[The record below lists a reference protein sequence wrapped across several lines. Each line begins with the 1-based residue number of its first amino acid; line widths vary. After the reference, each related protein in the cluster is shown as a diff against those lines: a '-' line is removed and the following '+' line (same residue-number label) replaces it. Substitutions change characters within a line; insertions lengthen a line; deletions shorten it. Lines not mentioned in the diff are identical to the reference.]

1 MGQPALLTV
10 EGVSAGYGQVSVLD
24 EISLHLEQGEF
35 LALLGRSGCGKTT
48 LLRTI
53 GGFIAPRRG
62 RVLID
67 GEDVTRRPPEK
78 RPTAM
83 VFQSYALWPHM
94 TVHGNL
100 AYGLKLRGFDRKA
113 IYGRIE
119 EILALLRLEGLAERK
134 VTELSGGQRQRVALG
149 RALAVTPRLLLLDE
163 PLSNLDAR
171 IRLDL
176 RHEIRA
182 LLKRLGITAVHVTH
196 DREEAMVMADRLAL
210 MNEGRIVQQ
219 GDPRSLHDAPP
230 DSFVADFMGASNIVT
245 LDARHEGETLVLGGR
260 DWCPELRLAASDIPR
275 LPGTAA
281 LPGSRADVHFRT
293 TAARLARR
301 DAAAEGL
308 SLRGTV
314 LQSTYPGNVFR
325 YAVKVEDKVFL
336 VDAPQS
342 FAEDDQVVINL
353 PVSAIHLFP
362 HAEDRAAA

>member
-1 MGQPALLTV
+1 MGQPPLLAV
-10 EGVSAGYGQVSVLD
+10 EGVSAGYGQVSVLN
-24 EISLHLEQGEF
+24 EISLELKQGEF

-53 GGFIAPRRG
+53 GGFILPKKG

-100 AYGLKLRGFDRKA
+100 AYGLRLRGFDRKT
-113 IYGRIE
+113 IHQRIE
-119 EILALLRLEGLAERK
+119 EMLSLLRLDGFADRR
-134 VTELSGGQRQRVALG
+134 VTALSGGQRQRVALG
-149 RALAVTPRLLLLDE
+149 RALAVAPRLLLLDE

-210 MNEGRIVQQ
+210 MNDGYIVQQ
-219 GDPRSLHDAPP
+219 GDPRSLHDAPQS
-230 DSFVADFMGASNIVT
+230 SFVADFMGASNIVT
-245 LDARHEGETLVLGGR
+245 LPARRDGESVLLGGL
-260 DWCPELRLAASDIPR
+260 DWCPAQR
-275 LPGTAA
+275 LPGP
-281 LPGSRADVHFRT
+281 LPSVDRLGVQVDVHFRS
-293 TAARLARR
+293 
-301 DAAAEGL
+301 AAAQLASPDESPGQNL
-308 SLRGTV
+308 VLHGRV
-314 LQSTYPGNVFR
+314 LQSTYPGNAFR
-325 YAVKVEDKVFL
+325 YAVEVADKVFL
-336 VDAPQS
+336 VDEEKL
-342 FAEDDQVVINL
+342 FNEGEKVVIRL
-353 PVSAIHLFP
+353 PLSAIHVFP
-362 HAEDRAAA
+362 HAEGQAAA